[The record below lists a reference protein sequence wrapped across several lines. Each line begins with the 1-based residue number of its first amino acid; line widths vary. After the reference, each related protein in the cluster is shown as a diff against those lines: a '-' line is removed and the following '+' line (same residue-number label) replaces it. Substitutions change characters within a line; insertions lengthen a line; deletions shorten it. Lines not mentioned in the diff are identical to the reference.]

1 MTDRL
6 SDAQRVRPI
15 LKLARENR
23 AAARS
28 QMADLSLDEQ
38 VAAVCEAPMAWRNR
52 ILELC
57 PEPETIVPLLPE
69 AELCF
74 TCKELGIDDS
84 SWLLEHA
91 TEAQIIACLDLD
103 VWKGLVPDRADLD
116 RWFAALAEAGDPTLI
131 RAARSMDTEILALYL
146 RAHVAVDLKPSGD
159 DDWQPPEGGQT
170 LDGQFYYIARKPNE
184 DLAVLTRLLRVLFE
198 SDYWLYFRIL
208 QSVEE
213 EQQVELEEWAL
224 RWRTGRL
231 EDLGFPSWDR
241 SMRIYGYLRSDRLSD
256 LPPES
261 QSIESSEWPLPI
273 WITDLP
279 AAADHRLSVFKA
291 VAELAPEER
300 ARFFYSFINLA
311 NQVAVADRSDLA
323 DAETLPKAI
332 EKAAQISSLGL
343 EHLAKENALSL
354 SEGLRR
360 IDLQHLFR
368 VGVHLSPEEVRPS
381 PHPSELEEVSSEPAE
396 PEVES

>member
-1 MTDRL
+1 
-6 SDAQRVRPI
+6 
-15 LKLARENR
+15 
-23 AAARS
+23 
-28 QMADLSLDEQ
+28 
-38 VAAVCEAPMAWRNR
+38 MAWRNR

-57 PEPETIVPLLPE
+57 PEPEIIVPLLPE

-74 TCKELGIDDS
+74 TCKEVGIDDS

-91 TEAQIIACLDLD
+91 TEDQIVACLDLD
-103 VWKGLVPDRADLD
+103 AWDGLAPDRADLD

-131 RAARSMDTEILALYL
+131 RSARAMDTEMLALYL

-159 DDWQPPEGGQT
+159 EDWQPPEGGQT
-170 LDGQFYYIARKPNE
+170 LDGQFYYVARKPNE

-241 SMRIYGYLRSDRLSD
+241 SMRIYGYLRSDRLGK
-256 LPPES
+256 LPAES

-279 AAADHRLSVFKA
+279 AAADHRLSLFRA

-354 SEGLRR
+354 NEGLRR

-368 VGVHLSPEEVRPS
+368 VGVHLSPEDVRPT
-381 PHPSELEEVSSEPAE
+381 PQPSEQEEASSERVE
-396 PEVES
+396 PGVDS

>member
-6 SDAQRVRPI
+6 SAAHRVRPI

-28 QMADLSLDEQ
+28 QMAGLSLDEQ

-52 ILELC
+52 VLELC
-57 PEPETIVPLLPE
+57 PEPEAIVPRLPE

-84 SWLLEHA
+84 SWLLAHA
-91 TEAQIIACLDLD
+91 TEDQIIACLDLD
-103 VWKGLVPDRADLD
+103 AWQGLTPDRADLD
-116 RWFAALAEAGDPTLI
+116 RWLATLAEAGDSTLA
-131 RAARSMDTEILALYL
+131 RAARSMDTEMLALYL

-159 DDWQPPEGGQT
+159 EDWQPPEGGQT
-170 LDGQFYYIARKPNE
+170 LDGQFYYVARDPNE

-198 SDYWLYFRIL
+198 TDYWLYFRIL

-213 EQQVELEEWAL
+213 EEQAELEEWAL

-241 SMRIYGYLRSDRLSD
+241 SMQIYGYLRSERLGE
-256 LPPES
+256 LPAEA
-261 QSIESSEWPLPI
+261 QSIESSEWPLPV

-279 AAADHRLSVFKA
+279 AAADHRYSLFRA
-291 VAELAPEER
+291 AAELTAEER
-300 ARFFYSFINLA
+300 ARFFYAFINLA

-343 EHLAKENALSL
+343 EHLAQENALDL
-354 SEGLRR
+354 NEALRR
-360 IDLQHLFR
+360 INLQHLFR
-368 VGVHLSPEEVRPS
+368 VGVHLSPDNVRPRPRESEAATASEPS
-381 PHPSELEEVSSEPAE
+381 PSEVSS
-396 PEVES
+396 